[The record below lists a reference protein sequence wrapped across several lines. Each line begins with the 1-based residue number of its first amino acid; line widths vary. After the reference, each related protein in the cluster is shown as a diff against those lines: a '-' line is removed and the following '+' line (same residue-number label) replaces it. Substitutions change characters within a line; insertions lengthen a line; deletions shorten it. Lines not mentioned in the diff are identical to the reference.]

1 MPYHPLLAHQ
11 LNRFSVEPLAVG
23 ESVRLLLDQIDATYK
38 RFDEEKV
45 FLQRSIELNS
55 EELLDANRDL
65 RRKQEEFRLFVDSM
79 QDMLFILDSNLTIV
93 AAYGRLLG
101 QIGFSAQDAI
111 GMSLDELV
119 KDPDSRQKRD
129 RALEEA
135 LAGRNAVFGWSIEV
149 LGEVRYL
156 ETSVGLILAD
166 PGVTAG
172 IAGVTR
178 DVTSQAVDRKEREM
192 LEVQLRHA
200 QKLESIGQLAAGIS
214 HEINTPTQF
223 VRDNLVFLKGSFGSL
238 EAAVRYIT
246 VLSRDPRD
254 DTRDSGIREKCRQM
268 AEREDYDFLIEE
280 IPRSLE
286 QALEGIDRVATIVQ
300 SMKEFSSPGPATR
313 VLVDVRRSIQNT
325 VTVARNR
332 WKYISVVDIDVDP
345 DLPLIP
351 GLPGE
356 LSQVFLNLIINAAD
370 AIAEKNKVTG
380 RTELGNIRIAVRNLG
395 DRVEIRLSDTGTG
408 IPEQIRARVFDPFF
422 TTKGVGQ
429 GAGQGLA
436 LSHHVIVKKH
446 GGSIRFESRHGEG
459 TTFILQL
466 PVSDCEDLAA
476 A

>member
-1 MPYHPLLAHQ
+1 
-11 LNRFSVEPLAVG
+11 
-23 ESVRLLLDQIDATYK
+23 
-38 RFDEEKV
+38 
-45 FLQRSIELNS
+45 
-55 EELLDANRDL
+55 
-65 RRKQEEFRLFVDSM
+65 
-79 QDMLFILDSNLTIV
+79 
-93 AAYGRLLG
+93 
-101 QIGFSAQDAI
+101 
-111 GMSLDELV
+111 
-119 KDPDSRQKRD
+119 
-129 RALEEA
+129 
-135 LAGRNAVFGWSIEV
+135 
-149 LGEVRYL
+149 
-156 ETSVGLILAD
+156 
-166 PGVTAG
+166 
-172 IAGVTR
+172 
-178 DVTSQAVDRKEREM
+178 
-192 LEVQLRHA
+192 
-200 QKLESIGQLAAGIS
+200 
-214 HEINTPTQF
+214 
-223 VRDNLVFLKGSFGSL
+223 
-238 EAAVRYIT
+238 
-246 VLSRDPRD
+246 
-254 DTRDSGIREKCRQM
+254 M

-300 SMKEFSSPGPATR
+300 SMKEFSHPGPATK

-345 DLPLIP
+345 DLPPIP

-370 AIAEKNKVTG
+370 AITEKNRETG
-380 RTELGNIRIAVRNLG
+380 RTELGKIRITVRNLG

-422 TTKGVGQ
+422 TTKEVGQ
-429 GAGQGLA
+429 GTGQGLA